1 MMVPQRRPAQRLI
14 QRLKERKVVE
24 WALAYLG
31 GAWLALEVV
40 DLLGDNLGW
49 PSWVFRSVM
58 AFLSVGFFG
67 AVVLAWYHGKQG
79 RQRVR
84 GSEVLILAGLLIVGG
99 AVVATVT
106 GPQRTVQDSDS
117 TPGTEVSGDPRGE
130 VVGASAPV
138 VRSLAVL
145 PLRTIASDPDTEPW
159 FAEGITELLTAELST
174 IGALTVIS
182 RTSAMP
188 YEDREVPWP
197 EIARQLGVDGLLDG
211 SVFLVGDEVRLTLQL
226 VHGPSGR
233 HLWSDSY
240 QRPMRDVLG
249 LQAEVATT
257 VAEQI
262 EVTLSSDER
271 HRLSGGH
278 RPVDPQAYQS
288 YLRARSLLSTVTPET
303 HARALPLIQAAIE
316 ADSSWAAPFALL
328 AEWHLRS
335 TYYGVSPTEAGPK
348 LRTAAL
354 AAVQRDSMSAE
365 AHLALGQYYD
375 NIAWEWD
382 AADAAFRRALALNPS
397 DALAHLHFATS
408 LAIRGGHDEAIEHAR
423 RAVELDPL
431 SNLPRGQLAFV
442 LQLAGR
448 YEEAEEI
455 AREAIALDPGYDVAY
470 YRLVWALFEAGRRD
484 EAVATM
490 ERTLEVFASGD
501 DPRLLV
507 FAADL
512 YAHAGQEEEAR
523 ALLGRILEMTSSVYV
538 IPPHVAS
545 IYVGLGENDEAIRWL
560 RRAYETRDP
569 NLTYL
574 MVVPRMRPLR
584 EEPGFQE
591 LVDRLDMPE
600 TAWR

>member
-1 MMVPQRRPAQRLI
+1 MMSDQRRPAHGLI

-49 PSWVFRSVM
+49 PPWVFRSVM
-58 AFLSVGFFG
+58 AFLSVGFLG

-79 RQRVR
+79 RQHVR

-99 AVVATVT
+99 AVVAGVT
-106 GPQRTVQDSDS
+106 GTDPTAEDVDRDSSPEMSD
-117 TPGTEVSGDPRGE
+117 DPRPE
-130 VVGASAPV
+130 VVEGSPPV
-138 VRSLAVL
+138 IRSLAVL
-145 PLRTIASDPDTEPW
+145 PLGTIASDPDTEEW

-174 IGALTVIS
+174 IRALTVIS
-182 RTSAMP
+182 RTSAMR
-188 YEDREVPWP
+188 YEDREVPLP
-197 EIARQLGVDGLLDG
+197 QIARELGVDGLLEG
-211 SVFLVGDEVRLTLQL
+211 SVFLVGDEVRLTVQL
-226 VHGPSGR
+226 IHGPSDR

-240 QRPMRDVLG
+240 QRPMRNVLA
-249 LQAEVATT
+249 LQAEIAAA

-262 EVTLSSDER
+262 EVRLSSDER
-271 HRLSGGH
+271 RRLSGTHGS
-278 RPVDPQAYQS
+278 VDPQSYQS
-288 YLRARSLLSTVTPET
+288 YLRARSLVSTITPET
-303 HARALPLIQAAIE
+303 HARALPLIEAAIE
-316 ADSSWAAPFALL
+316 ADSSWAPPFALL
-328 AEWHLRS
+328 GQWHLLS
-335 TYYGVSPTEAGPK
+335 TYYGVAPTEAGP
-348 LRTAAL
+348 RFRD
-354 AAVQRDSMSAE
+354 AAVAAIQRDSTSAE

-375 NIAWEWD
+375 SFAWEWD
-382 AADAAFRRALALNPS
+382 AADAAFRRALMLNPS
-397 DALAHLHFATS
+397 DALAHLHYASS
-408 LAIRGGHDEAIEHAR
+408 LAIWGRYEEAMEHAR

-431 SNLPRGQLAFV
+431 SNFPRGQLAFV

-448 YEEAEEI
+448 YEEAEEV

-470 YRLVWALFEAGRRD
+470 YRLVWALYESGRHGEAI
-484 EAVATM
+484 ATM
-490 ERTLEVFASGD
+490 ERTLEVFGAD
-501 DPRLLV
+501 NDPRLLV

-512 YAHAGQEEEAR
+512 YAHAGREEEAR
-523 ALLGRILEMTSSVYV
+523 SLLDQILDMTSSVYV
-538 IPPHVAS
+538 IPAHVAT

-574 MVVPRMRPLR
+574 MVVPRMRRLR

-591 LVDRLDMPE
+591 LVDRLELPD